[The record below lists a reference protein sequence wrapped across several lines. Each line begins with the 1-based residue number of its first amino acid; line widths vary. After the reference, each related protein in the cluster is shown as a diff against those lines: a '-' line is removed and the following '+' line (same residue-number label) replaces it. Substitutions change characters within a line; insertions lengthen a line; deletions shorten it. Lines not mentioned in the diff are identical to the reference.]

1 MNEGLLMQYLKDG
14 IRENILAAALK
25 EFKEYGFL
33 EANMR
38 NIAWQAGITV
48 GNIYRYFKSKDALF
62 EEIMEPV
69 KEHMMDLLFVD
80 KREGGYGEDNRLNLD
95 AIMESVLQVCRQYSA
110 ELLVLIYKSK
120 GSKYENI
127 KEEFIRL
134 IEKRIVEDVF
144 PAKFSRDQDR
154 TLAYVMA
161 ATFAEG
167 LFIILKK
174 YEPDI
179 EKIDV
184 LIRQVIE
191 IFFKEKLSAA

>member
-1 MNEGLLMQYLKDG
+1 MQYLKDG
-14 IRENILAAALK
+14 IRENIVAAALK
-25 EFKEYGFL
+25 EFKEHGFL

-69 KEHMMDLLFVD
+69 KECMMDLLFVD
-80 KREGGYGEDNRLNLD
+80 KREGGYGQDNTLNLD
-95 AIMESVLQVCRQYSA
+95 AVMESVLQVCRQYSP

-127 KEEFIRL
+127 KEEFISL

-144 PAKFSRDQDR
+144 PARFLQNQDR
-154 TLAYVMA
+154 PLAYVMA

-167 LFIILKK
+167 LFIVLKK

-179 EKIDV
+179 EKIDM
-184 LIRQVIE
+184 LIRQLVA
-191 IFFKEKLSAA
+191 IFFKEKLRTA

>member
-1 MNEGLLMQYLKDG
+1 MQYLKDG

-25 EFKEYGFL
+25 EFKENGFL

-69 KEHMMDLLFVD
+69 KECMMSLLLVD
-80 KREGGYGEDNRLNLD
+80 VDSSGRLDLD
-95 AIMESVLQVCRQYSA
+95 AIMESVLQVCRRYSL
-110 ELLVLIYKSK
+110 ELLVLINRSK

-134 IEKRIVEDVF
+134 IEKRLEEEM
-144 PAKFSRDQDR
+144 PAFRGINSACDAP
-154 TLAYVMA
+154 LAYIMA
-161 ATFAEG
+161 ATFVEG
-167 LFIILKK
+167 VFIILKK

-179 EKIDV
+179 EKIDF
-184 LIRQVIE
+184 LIRQLIA
-191 IFFKEKLSAA
+191 IFFQDIQERLVSGNRAS